1 MKDAKELANK
11 IYDNYGHGE
20 NNAAALIELDREE
33 VRAEVRAEERRAFAE
48 HLIQVL
54 GAECEPHTMVRW
66 GALVEDI
73 RAEAAIL
80 FPEPI
85 ETIKPEEGDVVL
97 CQWADGS
104 EKIGRLQVGAVS
116 EVLSYTKPIRIITLM
131 RRAEVEARIAKE
143 GI

>member
-1 MKDAKELANK
+1 MKDAKELAGE
-11 IYDNYGHGE
+11 IYDKYGKGDNSSVE
-20 NNAAALIELDREE
+20 LIERDREG
-33 VRAEVRAEERRAFAE
+33 VRAEERRAFAE

-85 ETIKPEEGDVVL
+85 EPSEPEGIFIPAS
-97 CQWADGS
+97 QWPSINTTDAD
-104 EKIGRLQVGAVS
+104 KIRFFD
-116 EVLSYTKPIRIITLM
+116 YW
-131 RRAEVEARIAKE
+131 RAEVEARIAKE
-143 GI
+143 GNNADWKI

>member
-11 IYDNYGHGE
+11 IYDNYGHGK
-20 NNAAALIELDREE
+20 NNAAALIERDRE
-33 VRAEVRAEERRAFAE
+33 EVRAEERRAFAE

-85 ETIKPEEGDVVL
+85 K
-97 CQWADGS
+97 S
-104 EKIGRLQVGAVS
+104 
-116 EVLSYTKPIRIITLM
+116 
-131 RRAEVEARIAKE
+131 KE
-143 GI
+143 